1 MTQGHALLA
10 IIALLLIAIALGAA
24 AAVFRRRLARTLA
37 DKAKIEVR
45 YRTVVEQADEGIF
58 IIDVRSG
65 RILEANRALQ
75 RRLGYSE
82 QELLSL
88 RLDDILIET
97 IPSLDTGALEK
108 LTNTR
113 SHVRTLKHRCK
124 DGQLLDV
131 EVTASQLDV
140 NGSKALC
147 YIAHDVTV
155 RKKIQK
161 KLLRNQRRLDYLAHH
176 DSLTGL
182 PNRLFLRTYLDE
194 ALLARTAH
202 SGIAV
207 MFLDLDH
214 FKDINDARGHD
225 IGDALLV
232 DVSRQLKSYVGER
245 GVVVRLGGDEFVV
258 VLRDVSDPKA
268 AAKDAA
274 AIREMLAG
282 SPDVTGRATGASVSI
297 GISLCPYDAEDV
309 VSLMRHAD
317 LAMYKAKEAG
327 RGNVQFFRD
336 EMNTQMRRR
345 LAMERAMRRALK
357 AGEFI
362 VHYQPL
368 VEVATRRIVS
378 LEALVRWQHP
388 RLGLILPGTF
398 IPVAE
403 ESGLILPLG
412 EHVLRSVCEQL
423 VQWQAE
429 GVPVVPVAVNWSTIQ
444 LQRQNVVEV
453 VRQVLQATQADP
465 RLLAFEIT
473 EGALMHDVTK
483 QAGNLQ
489 ALRDMGVRIQI
500 DDFGTGYSS
509 LSYLRQLPIDTLKID
524 RSFISDVDVNP
535 ADEAIVSAVFAM
547 ARSLGLRVV
556 AEGVETSA
564 QLEVLNRHHCEIA
577 QGYFFSRPLSNDRCR
592 TLLQELAIRPSF
604 TDTLRLRMRGGV
616 PVVEPLQKVRAWANG
631 A

>member
-1 MTQGHALLA
+1 MTSLQTWLAIGALLV
-10 IIALLLIAIALGAA
+10 IAITLAIGVVLLK
-24 AAVFRRRLARTLA
+24 RRLSRLQA
-37 DKAKIEVR
+37 AKLRIETR
-45 YRTVVEQADEGIF
+45 YQTVVEQADEGIF
-58 IIDVRSG
+58 IIDVHTG

-75 RRLGYSE
+75 RRLGYSIE
-82 QELLSL
+82 ELLAL
-88 RLDDILIET
+88 KLEDILIET
-97 IPSLDTGALEK
+97 TPSLDTGTLEL

-131 EVTASQLDV
+131 EVTASQLEI
-140 NGSKALC
+140 NGRRALC

-182 PNRLFLRTYLDE
+182 PNRLLLRDYLE
-194 ALLARTAH
+194 ESVKTCAAG
-202 SGIAV
+202 SGFAV
-207 MFLDLDH
+207 MFLDLDN

-225 IGDALLV
+225 AGDAILV
-232 DVSRQLKSYVGER
+232 RVAKQLKAHIGAR
-245 GVVVRLGGDEFVV
+245 GVAVRLGGDEFVV
-258 VLRDVSDPKA
+258 VLREVTDLA
-268 AAKDAA
+268 AAA
-274 AIREMLAG
+274 REAKLLCETLAEAPEREAG
-282 SPDVTGRATGASVSI
+282 TSVSI
-297 GISLCPYDAEDV
+297 GISLYPHDAQDV

-317 LAMYKAKEAG
+317 LAMYKAKEGG
-327 RGNVQFFRD
+327 RGAVQFFKG

-357 AGEFI
+357 AGEFV

-368 VEVATRRIVS
+368 VEVASRRTVS

-388 RLGLILPGTF
+388 RLGLIPPGRF

-403 ESGLILPLG
+403 DSGLILPLG
-412 EHVLRSVCEQL
+412 EHVLRSVCQQL
-423 VQWQAE
+423 MQWQVA
-429 GVPVVPVAVNWSTIQ
+429 GVPVVPVAVNWSVIQ
-444 LQRQNVVEV
+444 FQRQNICEILQ
-453 VRQVLQATQADP
+453 RVLTETGVNPA
-465 RLLAFEIT
+465 LLAFEIT
-473 EGALMHDVTK
+473 EGALMHDVVH

-509 LSYLRQLPIDTLKID
+509 LSYLRHLPIDTLKID
-524 RSFISDVDVNP
+524 RSFISQVDVNP

-547 ARSLGLRVV
+547 AKSLGLRVV
-556 AEGVETSA
+556 AEGVETAA
-564 QLEVLNRHHCEIA
+564 QLEVLTRHHCEIA
-577 QGYFFSRPLSNDRCR
+577 QGYFFSRPLPAERCS
-592 TLLQELAIRPSF
+592 TLLHELAIRNSF

-616 PVVEPLQKVRAWANG
+616 PVIEPLRKLSA
-631 A
+631 

>member
-1 MTQGHALLA
+1 MTPAQGWLA
-10 IIALLLIAIALGAA
+10 IGALLLIVIVLAA
-24 AAVFRRRLARTLA
+24 ASVAFSRRLARTLA
-37 DKAKIEVR
+37 DKLKIEAR

-58 IIDVRSG
+58 IIELHSG

-82 QELLSL
+82 QELLGL

-97 IPSLDTGALEK
+97 VPSLDTGAIER

-124 DGQLLDV
+124 NGQLLDV
-131 EVTASQLDV
+131 EVTASQLEI
-140 NGSKALC
+140 NGCKALC
-147 YIAHDVTV
+147 YIAHDVTA
-155 RKKIQK
+155 RKRIQK

-182 PNRLFLRTYLDE
+182 PNRLFLRTYLE
-194 ALLARTAH
+194 EVIQARAAH

-214 FKDINDARGHD
+214 FKDVNDARGHD

-232 DVSRQLKSYVGER
+232 EVARQLKGHVGER
-245 GVVVRLGGDEFVV
+245 GIVVRLGGDEFVV

-297 GISLCPYDAEDV
+297 GISLCPHDAQDV
-309 VSLMRHAD
+309 GALMRHAD
-317 LAMYKAKEAG
+317 LAMYKAKASG
-327 RGNVQFFRD
+327 RGNVQFFQD

-378 LEALVRWQHP
+378 LEALLRWQHP
-388 RLGLILPGTF
+388 RMGLIPPGTF

-412 EHVLRSVCEQL
+412 ELVLRNVCEQL
-423 VQWQAE
+423 VRWQAE
-429 GVPVVPVAVNWSTIQ
+429 GVPVVPVAVNWSAIQ

-453 VRQVLQATQADP
+453 VQRVLRETGADS

-473 EGALMHDVTK
+473 EGALMHDVDK

-489 ALRDMGVRIQI
+489 SLRDMGVRIQI

-509 LSYLRQLPIDTLKID
+509 LSYLRHLPIDTLKID
-524 RSFISDVDVNP
+524 RSFISHVDVNP

-564 QLEVLNRHHCEIA
+564 QLDVLNRHDCEIA
-577 QGYFFSRPLSNDRCR
+577 QGFFFSRPLSSDRCR
-592 TLLQELAIRPSF
+592 TLLQELAVRPSF
-604 TDTLRLRMRGGV
+604 TDTLRLRMRSGV
-616 PVVEPLQKVRAWANG
+616 PVVEPPRKIRA
-631 A
+631 

>member
-1 MTQGHALLA
+1 MTSLQTWLAIGALLV
-10 IIALLLIAIALGAA
+10 IAITLAIGVVLLK
-24 AAVFRRRLARTLA
+24 RRLSRLQA
-37 DKAKIEVR
+37 AKLRIETR
-45 YRTVVEQADEGIF
+45 YQTVVEQADEGIF
-58 IIDVRSG
+58 IIDVHTG

-75 RRLGYSE
+75 RRLGYSIE
-82 QELLSL
+82 ELLAL
-88 RLDDILIET
+88 KLEDILIET
-97 IPSLDTGALEK
+97 TPSLDTGTLEL

-131 EVTASQLDV
+131 EVTASQLEI
-140 NGSKALC
+140 NGRRALC

-182 PNRLFLRTYLDE
+182 PNRLLLRDYLE
-194 ALLARTAH
+194 ESVKTCAAG
-202 SGIAV
+202 SGFAV
-207 MFLDLDH
+207 MFLDLDN

-225 IGDALLV
+225 AGDAILV
-232 DVSRQLKSYVGER
+232 RVAKQLKAHIGAR
-245 GVVVRLGGDEFVV
+245 GVAVRLGGDEFVV
-258 VLRDVSDPKA
+258 VLREVTDLA
-268 AAKDAA
+268 AAA
-274 AIREMLAG
+274 REAKLLRETLAEAPEREAG
-282 SPDVTGRATGASVSI
+282 TSVSI
-297 GISLCPYDAEDV
+297 GISLYPHDAQDV

-317 LAMYKAKEAG
+317 LAMYKAKEGG
-327 RGNVQFFRD
+327 RGAVQFFKG

-357 AGEFI
+357 AGEFV

-368 VEVATRRIVS
+368 VEVASRRTVS

-388 RLGLILPGTF
+388 RLGLIPPGRF

-403 ESGLILPLG
+403 DSGLILPLG
-412 EHVLRSVCEQL
+412 EHVLRSVCQQL
-423 VQWQAE
+423 MQWQVA
-429 GVPVVPVAVNWSTIQ
+429 GVPVVPVAVNWSVIQ
-444 LQRQNVVEV
+444 FQRQNICEILQ
-453 VRQVLQATQADP
+453 RVLTETGVNPA
-465 RLLAFEIT
+465 LLAFEIT
-473 EGALMHDVTK
+473 EGALMHDVVH

-509 LSYLRQLPIDTLKID
+509 LSYLRHLPIDTLKID
-524 RSFISDVDVNP
+524 RSFISQVDVNP

-547 ARSLGLRVV
+547 AKSLGLRVV
-556 AEGVETSA
+556 AEGVETAA
-564 QLEVLNRHHCEIA
+564 QLEVLTRHHCEIA
-577 QGYFFSRPLSNDRCR
+577 QGYFFSRPLPAERCS
-592 TLLQELAIRPSF
+592 TLLHELAIRNSF

-616 PVVEPLQKVRAWANG
+616 PVVEPLRKLSA
-631 A
+631 

>member
-1 MTQGHALLA
+1 MTSLQTWLAIGALLV
-10 IIALLLIAIALGAA
+10 IAITLAIGVVLLK
-24 AAVFRRRLARTLA
+24 RRLSRLQA
-37 DKAKIEVR
+37 DKFRIETR
-45 YRTVVEQADEGIF
+45 YQTVVEQADEGIF
-58 IIDVRSG
+58 IIDVHTG

-75 RRLGYSE
+75 RRLGYSIE
-82 QELLSL
+82 ELLAL
-88 RLDDILIET
+88 KLEDILIET
-97 IPSLDTGALEK
+97 TPSLDTGTLEL

-131 EVTASQLDV
+131 EVTASQLEI
-140 NGSKALC
+140 NGRRALC

-182 PNRLFLRTYLDE
+182 PNRLLLRDYLE
-194 ALLARTAH
+194 ESVKTCAAG
-202 SGIAV
+202 SGFAV
-207 MFLDLDH
+207 MFLDLDN

-225 IGDALLV
+225 AGDAILV
-232 DVSRQLKSYVGER
+232 RVAKQLKAHIGAR
-245 GVVVRLGGDEFVV
+245 GVAVRLGGDEFVV
-258 VLRDVSDPKA
+258 VLREVTDLA
-268 AAKDAA
+268 AAA
-274 AIREMLAG
+274 REAKLLRETLAEAPEREAG
-282 SPDVTGRATGASVSI
+282 TSVSI
-297 GISLCPYDAEDV
+297 GISLYPHDAQDV

-317 LAMYKAKEAG
+317 LAMYKAKEGG
-327 RGNVQFFRD
+327 RGAVQFFKG

-357 AGEFI
+357 AGEFV

-368 VEVATRRIVS
+368 VEVASRRTVS

-388 RLGLILPGTF
+388 RLGLIPPGRF

-403 ESGLILPLG
+403 DSGLILPLG
-412 EHVLRSVCEQL
+412 EHVLRSVCQQL
-423 VQWQAE
+423 MQWQVA
-429 GVPVVPVAVNWSTIQ
+429 GVPVVPVAVNWSVIQ
-444 LQRQNVVEV
+444 FQRQNICEILQ
-453 VRQVLQATQADP
+453 RVLTETGVNPA
-465 RLLAFEIT
+465 LLAFEIT
-473 EGALMHDVTK
+473 EGALMHDVVH

-509 LSYLRQLPIDTLKID
+509 LSYLRHLPIDTLKID
-524 RSFISDVDVNP
+524 RSFISQVDVNP

-547 ARSLGLRVV
+547 AKSLGLRVV
-556 AEGVETSA
+556 AEGVETAA
-564 QLEVLNRHHCEIA
+564 QLEVLTRHHCEIA
-577 QGYFFSRPLSNDRCR
+577 QGYFFSRPLPAERCS
-592 TLLQELAIRPSF
+592 TLLHELAIRNSF

-616 PVVEPLQKVRAWANG
+616 PVVEPLRKLSA
-631 A
+631 